1 MNIQKFTQK
10 SVEAINNCEKLAYD
24 YGNQEIEQEHLLV
37 ALLQQEEGL
46 IPKLIE
52 KMEIDVQHFTQNAI
66 SKLDAR
72 VKVSGSNSNVYV
84 GKDLNNVLIHA
95 EDEAKA
101 MGDEYVSVEHIFLA
115 MLKYPNPAMKALMK
129 EYGLTRERF
138 LQALSTVR
146 GNQRV
151 TSDNPEATYDT
162 LEKYGYDMVER
173 ARQQK
178 LDPVIGRDEEIRN
191 VVRILSRKTKNNPV
205 LIGEPGVG
213 KTAVVEGL
221 AQRIVK
227 GDVPEGLKD
236 KKLFA
241 LDMGA
246 LVAGAKYRGEF
257 EERLKAVLDD
267 IKNLGFEYSTIAG
280 ITVAISD
287 IQPIAGKK
295 ALLDEGDAKVAEI
308 QELFERGLLTDHER
322 YTKVVAVWTGVLA
335 QVDELLKQEMIRD
348 SRNPIFMMSD
358 SGARGSKSNFLQLV
372 GMRGLMNNPSGEVIE
387 IPIKSCFRDGLSVSE
402 FFIATHGARKGGA
415 DTALKTADSG
425 YLTRRL
431 VDVSHDVVIREEDC
445 GCDHGFVVRAIVESK
460 NGSVQVPLYDRL
472 VGRYT
477 CHDVINPKT
486 GEVLVEGNT
495 FIDEEKAQLI
505 VDAGIQEVEIRSLL
519 TCETKDGVCV
529 HCYGRNL
536 ATGEMVKVG
545 DAVGIM
551 AAQSIG
557 EPGTQLTMKTFHTGG
572 VAGSD
577 ITQGLPRVQ
586 ELLEARNPKGEAIIS
601 EIEGTVIK
609 IEGDERYLITVVN
622 DNEEKEY
629 LTNYGAHLTVK
640 VGDHV
645 INGQQL
651 TEGAINPK
659 SLLDYSDVVAVDNYL
674 VSEVQKVYRSQG
686 ITISDKHIEVI
697 IRQMTR
703 KMLIIEGGDTEMLPG
718 QKVDL
723 VDFTE
728 GNEKVLLHGGKPAMA
743 APLLLGITK
752 AALDTNSF
760 LSSASFQE
768 TTKVLT
774 DAAIKGRV
782 DHLHGLKENVMI
794 GKLIPAGTGL
804 EPDLHD
810 EVEELDEDDRFDV
823 DTVLGISSEEI
834 VENK

>member
-1 MNIQKFTQK
+1 
-10 SVEAINNCEKLAYD
+10 
-24 YGNQEIEQEHLLV
+24 
-37 ALLQQEEGL
+37 
-46 IPKLIE
+46 
-52 KMEIDVQHFTQNAI
+52 
-66 SKLDAR
+66 
-72 VKVSGSNSNVYV
+72 
-84 GKDLNNVLIHA
+84 
-95 EDEAKA
+95 
-101 MGDEYVSVEHIFLA
+101 
-115 MLKYPNPAMKALMK
+115 MKK
-129 EYGLTRERF
+129 
-138 LQALSTVR
+138 
-146 GNQRV
+146 
-151 TSDNPEATYDT
+151 
-162 LEKYGYDMVER
+162 
-173 ARQQK
+173 
-178 LDPVIGRDEEIRN
+178 
-191 VVRILSRKTKNNPV
+191 
-205 LIGEPGVG
+205 
-213 KTAVVEGL
+213 
-221 AQRIVK
+221 
-227 GDVPEGLKD
+227 
-236 KKLFA
+236 
-241 LDMGA
+241 
-246 LVAGAKYRGEF
+246 
-257 EERLKAVLDD
+257 
-267 IKNLGFEYSTIAG
+267 
-280 ITVAISD
+280 
-287 IQPIAGKK
+287 
-295 ALLDEGDAKVAEI
+295 
-308 QELFERGLLTDHER
+308 
-322 YTKVVAVWTGVLA
+322 
-335 QVDELLKQEMIRD
+335 
-348 SRNPIFMMSD
+348 
-358 SGARGSKSNFLQLV
+358 
-372 GMRGLMNNPSGEVIE
+372 IE